1 MSPIDYD
8 EAFRG
13 RISAV
18 IEMLGGVKKA
28 AEIAETA
35 SDQVARWRDGKSR
48 PAFFP
53 LAKLC
58 AAANVSVD
66 WLARGGSQT
75 APALTAE
82 EEKNDDFI
90 VVPMATE
97 AVSAG
102 HGLIFDDLAFKYFAF
117 SKALLRRAGITPE
130 KAEFVRVRGDSME
143 PTLKDGDVVFMD
155 RSKNELSGEAIY
167 VISLGAE
174 LRVKR
179 VHKGIDGTVTLISDN
194 AKFYPPEKLSRSDAE
209 NLVIHGRVFSRET
222 LL

>member
-1 MSPIDYD
+1 
-8 EAFRG
+8 
-13 RISAV
+13 
-18 IEMLGGVKKA
+18 
-28 AEIAETA
+28 
-35 SDQVARWRDGKSR
+35 
-48 PAFFP
+48 
-53 LAKLC
+53 
-58 AAANVSVD
+58 
-66 WLARGGSQT
+66 
-75 APALTAE
+75 
-82 EEKNDDFI
+82 
-90 VVPMATE
+90 
-97 AVSAG
+97 
-102 HGLIFDDLAFKYFAF
+102 
-117 SKALLRRAGITPE
+117 
-130 KAEFVRVRGDSME
+130 ME